1 MIICLKL
8 IQFKNKK
15 TLCNSFGV
23 ALKKDKNKQLIT
35 KKKLTCKINFY
46 ELKQTKKKNYLGIE

>member
-8 IQFKNKK
+8 IQFKNIK

-35 KKKLTCKINFY
+35 TKKLTCKINFY
-46 ELKQTKKKNYLGIE
+46 ELKQTKKKTI